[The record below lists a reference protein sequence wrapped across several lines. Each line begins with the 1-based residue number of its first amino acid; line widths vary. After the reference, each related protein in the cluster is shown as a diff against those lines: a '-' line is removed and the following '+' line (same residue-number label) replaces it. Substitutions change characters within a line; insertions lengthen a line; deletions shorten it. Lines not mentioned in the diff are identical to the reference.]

1 MAGGAAEP
9 ESLLLAV
16 ALSLPFGIFFWLL
29 VRRTFPGK
37 ALLDSILHLPLV
49 LPPVVV
55 GYLLL
60 VAMGR
65 RGFIGSWLYDWF
77 GISFAFSWRGAVLAA
92 AVMSFPLMVRAIRLA
107 LEGVDV
113 KLEQAARTLGASRWR
128 VFLTI
133 TLPLTLPGI
142 IVGTV
147 LAFARSLGSLARP
160 SRSSPIFPVK
170 RAPSLRRCTP

>member
-107 LEGVDV
+107 LEGWTSNWS
-113 KLEQAARTLGASRWR
+113 KRREPSGPAAGGY
-128 VFLTI
+128 F
-133 TLPLTLPGI
+133 
-142 IVGTV
+142 
-147 LAFARSLGSLARP
+147 
-160 SRSSPIFPVK
+160 
-170 RAPSLRRCTP
+170 

>member
-9 ESLLLAV
+9 ESSSLAV
-16 ALSLPFGIFFWLL
+16 ALSLPFGIFFFSWLL

-92 AVMSFPLMVRAIRLA
+92 AVMSFPLMVRAICLA
-107 LEGVDV
+107 LEGWTSNWS
-113 KLEQAARTLGASRWR
+113 KRREPSGPAAGGY
-128 VFLTI
+128 F
-133 TLPLTLPGI
+133 
-142 IVGTV
+142 
-147 LAFARSLGSLARP
+147 
-160 SRSSPIFPVK
+160 
-170 RAPSLRRCTP
+170 

>member
-9 ESLLLAV
+9 ESLLPGGGLEP
-16 ALSLPFGIFFWLL
+16 ALWHLFSRLL

-92 AVMSFPLMVRAIRLA
+92 AVMSFPLMVRAIRWRWKGWTSNWSKRREPSGPAAGGYFDHYVAVDSAGNYCRHGAGLRP
-107 LEGVDV
+107 LVRGVWRDHHV
-113 KLEQAARTLGASRWR
+113 RFQYSR
-128 VFLTI
+128 
-133 TLPLTLPGI
+133 
-142 IVGTV
+142 
-147 LAFARSLGSLARP
+147 
-160 SRSSPIFPVK
+160 
-170 RAPSLRRCTP
+170 

>member
-9 ESLLLAV
+9 ESLLPAV
-16 ALSLPFGIFFWLL
+16 ALSLPFGIFFFRLL

-92 AVMSFPLMVRAIRLA
+92 AVMSFPLMVRAIRPGA
-107 LEGVDV
+107 GRGGR
-113 KLEQAARTLGASRWR
+113 QTGASGENPRGQPLAGIFDHYVAVDSAGDYCRHGAGLRPLVRGVWR
-128 VFLTI
+128 DHHVRLQY
-133 TLPLTLPGI
+133 
-142 IVGTV
+142 
-147 LAFARSLGSLARP
+147 
-160 SRSSPIFPVK
+160 SR
-170 RAPSLRRCTP
+170 

>member
-1 MAGGAAEP
+1 MA
-9 ESLLLAV
+9 S
-16 ALSLPFGIFFWLL
+16 FFWLL

-107 LEGVDV
+107 LEGWTSNWS
-113 KLEQAARTLGASRWR
+113 KRREPSGPAAGGY
-128 VFLTI
+128 F
-133 TLPLTLPGI
+133 
-142 IVGTV
+142 
-147 LAFARSLGSLARP
+147 
-160 SRSSPIFPVK
+160 
-170 RAPSLRRCTP
+170 